1 MTSQPATSQP
11 ACLHRLDGI
20 LGALQAMTSTHLA
33 RLTVEKLFRVCQRR
47 ARQIMAGLEGLAG
60 R

>member
-1 MTSQPATSQP
+1 MTSQP